1 MTTAL
6 AAALL
11 AFIGGLMYRELVIC
25 SAASR
30 DVVEPTSRSHL
41 FVSGYFEIWSR
52 AAVTRLFI
60 KLLGVGAVIAFVFN
74 SSTAGPWAT
83 AVSIAATLAV
93 LLNNSC
99 RTWPLAD
106 SLASA
111 TREPVEQR
119 ARLRTLRWRYA
130 MQVLLVTLV
139 LALQTRRTDEGSTAA
154 VLAVIGSAFLAA
166 TMWNEVVVDAAVSRG
181 EGELSPLDRSA
192 LLGYYRVMT
201 LSGRT
206 SNLSAVFLSIGVTV
220 AALVVEVQGENVP
233 LVLSSISLVL
243 FCAFLVASS
252 ALSWQ
257 MATRVAKGGYRDSQ
271 LRAISGRLGRLHRHF
286 VSILVIVTALQVVA
300 AS

>member
-11 AFIGGLMYRELVIC
+11 AFIGGLMYRELVIS

-30 DVVEPTSRSHL
+30 DLVNSTSQSQS
-41 FVSGYFEIWSR
+41 FVSGYYGIWSR
-52 AAVTRLFI
+52 AAGTRLFI
-60 KLLGVGAVIAFVFN
+60 KLLGLGAVIAFVFN
-74 SSTAGPWAT
+74 SSTVGPWAT
-83 AVSIAATLAV
+83 VFSIVATLAV
-93 LLNNSC
+93 LVTSSG

-111 TREPVEQR
+111 TRDPVEQR
-119 ARLRTLRWRYA
+119 ARLRSLRVHYA
-130 MQVLLVTLV
+130 MHVLLLMLV
-139 LALQTRRTDEGSTAA
+139 LALQTWRSDERSAA
-154 VLAVIGSAFLAA
+154 TVLAVIGSVFLAA

-181 EGELSPLDRSA
+181 EGELSPVDRSA

-206 SNLSAVFLSIGVTV
+206 SNLAAVVLSIGVTV

-233 LVLSSISLVL
+233 LVLSSVSLVL
-243 FCAFLVASS
+243 FGAFLVASS

-271 LRAISGRLGRLHRHF
+271 LRAISGRLGRLHRYF
-286 VSILVIVTALQVVA
+286 VSILMVVAALQVVA